1 MTEREI
7 LYWLS
12 SVACAGR
19 KTIRTLLENAD
30 PLSGLFEFDS
40 ETLELLQVPE
50 ELRSQLKDPEK
61 AADETRRAMK
71 RDRDIGIR
79 FLTFRDP
86 DWPERLSLI
95 PDPPLWLHVRG
106 SVPAAEEQTAA
117 IIGSRGADIYGL
129 RMAEFISRELAVRKI
144 SVISG
149 MADGIDGA
157 AQKEAVLAG
166 GKSYAVLGCGVNIC
180 YPNTNYELFRTLSEE
195 GHGGIVSEFA
205 PGTPPAQWHFPD
217 RNRLI
222 AGLCDCLIVVEARGA
237 KSGSQITVSCA
248 LDQGKEVFAVPG
260 RLTDPLSRGCN
271 DLIRNGA
278 NILTSPDDVLSFLG
292 MQRTGMMLPEKEDL
306 SGLFPEEQRVYG
318 CLRAAD
324 PRPMEEI
331 VRESG
336 LRPGEVMSILLKLEL
351 RGLAV
356 RTAGDYYAAALRRR
370 KKKSLPPR

>member
-50 ELRSQLKDPEK
+50 ELRSQLRDPEK

-149 MADGIDGA
+149 MADGIDGLTA
-157 AQKEAVLAG
+157 AE
-166 GKSYAVLGCGVNIC
+166 
-180 YPNTNYELFRTLSEE
+180 
-195 GHGGIVSEFA
+195 
-205 PGTPPAQWHFPD
+205 
-217 RNRLI
+217 
-222 AGLCDCLIVVEARGA
+222 
-237 KSGSQITVSCA
+237 QI
-248 LDQGKEVFAVPG
+248 KRKHPK
-260 RLTDPLSRGCN
+260 
-271 DLIRNGA
+271 IKI
-278 NILTSPDDVLSFLG
+278 ILTTSAVETTWEDKAKAAGIDSFWYKEYENESLIDLMDRTMAGESVYPDDPPQVSFG
-292 MQRTGMMLPEKEDL
+292 RVTRADL
-306 SGLFPEEQRVYG
+306 TE
-318 CLRAAD
+318 
-324 PRPMEEI
+324 
-331 VRESG
+331 RE
-336 LRPGEVMSILLKLEL
+336 LDIL
-351 RGLAV
+351 RGLTESLSNDEIAQRLHISPNTVKRHIQNIMEKTGFDSRLELAMNAKFLGLVVSEKQRTNSV
-356 RTAGDYYAAALRRR
+356 RYL
-370 KKKSLPPR
+370 

>member
-50 ELRSQLKDPEK
+50 ELRSQLRDPEK

-129 RMAEFISRELAVRKI
+129 RMAEFISR
-144 SVISG
+144 
-149 MADGIDGA
+149 
-157 AQKEAVLAG
+157 
-166 GKSYAVLGCGVNIC
+166 
-180 YPNTNYELFRTLSEE
+180 
-195 GHGGIVSEFA
+195 
-205 PGTPPAQWHFPD
+205 
-217 RNRLI
+217 
-222 AGLCDCLIVVEARGA
+222 
-237 KSGSQITVSCA
+237 
-248 LDQGKEVFAVPG
+248 
-260 RLTDPLSRGCN
+260 
-271 DLIRNGA
+271 
-278 NILTSPDDVLSFLG
+278 
-292 MQRTGMMLPEKEDL
+292 
-306 SGLFPEEQRVYG
+306 
-318 CLRAAD
+318 
-324 PRPMEEI
+324 
-331 VRESG
+331 
-336 LRPGEVMSILLKLEL
+336 
-351 RGLAV
+351 
-356 RTAGDYYAAALRRR
+356 
-370 KKKSLPPR
+370 